1 MCENSSGDW
10 AVFSN
15 HYVRG
20 IPMYCKALLINAV
33 QFAQE
38 CSDKAEV
45 AKKKI
50 HSQIDLQ
57 NRIRNAIFKYTCKYC
72 NLHCVNSIRVW
83 RCALLF

>member
-45 AKKKI
+45 AKKKNTFT
-50 HSQIDLQ
+50 D
-57 NRIRNAIFKYTCKYC
+57 
-72 NLHCVNSIRVW
+72 
-83 RCALLF
+83 